1 LARKVYYRPDGTLFD
16 VMLGVNITH
25 ELNSSIER
33 AADVAHRTKSDFI
46 RLVLEKGL
54 KSVQDE
60 RLRKRGSA

>member
-1 LARKVYYRPDGTLFD
+1 
-16 VMLGVNITH
+16 MLGVNITH